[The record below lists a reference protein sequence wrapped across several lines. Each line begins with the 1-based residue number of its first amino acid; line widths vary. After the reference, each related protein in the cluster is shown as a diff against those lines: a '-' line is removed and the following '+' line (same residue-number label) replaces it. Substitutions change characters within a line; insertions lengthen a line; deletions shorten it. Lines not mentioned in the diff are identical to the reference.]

1 MYILVAHALEL
12 PWLGRTITFPS
23 VISLQVNPNPNPNDP
38 HDGPPPSSNNRNG
51 DRQDQDPFKLLPG
64 HQRKL
69 EQLPPDLIHQLLSS
83 PTLFNPLQKPRFPI
97 VLCHGEYD
105 FDQINLGR
113 G

>member
-1 MYILVAHALEL
+1 MYIPIAHALEL